1 MQAGIEQNRLG
12 AQLLVMDALLESA
25 RAGETLAL
33 SAQDIAMSQILRMLS
48 DSDVMTASG
57 LFDAALLYQTEVPA
71 RV

>member
-25 RAGETLAL
+25 RVGENLAL
-33 SAQDIAMSQILRMLS
+33 SAQDIALNQILRMLS
-48 DSDVMTASG
+48 DSDAMTPSS
-57 LFDAALLYQTEVPA
+57 LFDAALLCQTEEFA